1 MSFSFSPSKNP
12 RRQILLFIPIFLIRK
27 LRLSSLSRSRANK
40 LPSLPHL
47 NSLPFCF
54 PITAVTSDQILNL
67 IFAYSRHSLKPID
80 HWWWHH
86 SYKIVWS
93 VKRIG
98 QELDSQNLSSV
109 VVKQTVV
116 TVESRAVSPQWR
128 RNAMLKHFC
137 LWASSL
143 ENRKS
148 RQWRVERGHN
158 AKEALFEQSFLFF
171 SISSSQAQGHW
182 AGKEAF
188 ERTSKLA
195 ASVSKFSVGFFCGG
209 GV

>member
-1 MSFSFSPSKNP
+1 MHFT
-12 RRQILLFIPIFLIRK
+12 L
-27 LRLSSLSRSRANK
+27 
-40 LPSLPHL
+40 
-47 NSLPFCF
+47 FCF
-54 PITAVTSDQILNL
+54 PILQWLQTKYLIL

-93 VKRIG
+93 VKRIV
-98 QELDSQNLSSV
+98 QELDSQNISSV

-116 TVESRAVSPQWR
+116 TLLNPEQLVHNGEETL
-128 RNAMLKHFC
+128 MLKHFC

-158 AKEALFEQSFLFF
+158 AEETLFEQSFLFF
-171 SISSSQAQGHW
+171 PSQVKPKDTEQARKPWRGLQSW
-182 AGKEAF
+182 QLLSQSFQLVA
-188 ERTSKLA
+188 
-195 ASVSKFSVGFFCGG
+195 FCG
-209 GV
+209 VVFKWTSFSKNQFKKY